1 MAIAIDQIV
10 AQAIDRHAVG
20 LAAVEDVVQ
29 HVQLLDAAFV
39 GALFLHHLEQQ
50 RQVERHGRNG
60 RAGLG
65 DHGLQHRHARVAA
78 DFRQLF
84 AQAQHLGV
92 QVLLGRTDRAVPV
105 DCLGDLFAHVG
116 EGRGGAAVGQ
126 HAGVGQRVD
135 PHLPVFATHHRDG
148 ASDLFRGS
156 RLQGGFRDYFL
167 VGIQAAQGD
176 RLADRLQRGA
186 DDFTGLGVLATR
198 RRQAVDDLVDLAEI
212 GLDHF
217 DGLRLHFIGEG
228 IAVDALGVQAGFV
241 GVLVERG
248 RVVPARGA
256 RLGFGTRA
264 LEENAQGRGAAAEG
278 SGDARSQAVAGGG
291 ADHQHALGAVL
302 DRRTRADVVDLLLD
316 RGFAA
321 GRVGGDADEAAD
333 ARFDDHGYLGLADAA
348 HGALSR
354 NTGARLRAR
363 TAGS

>member
-1 MAIAIDQIV
+1 MAIGIDQVV
-10 AQAIDRHAVG
+10 AQAIDRHAVS

-29 HVQLLDAAFV
+29 HVQLLDAAFM

-50 RQVERHGRNG
+50 RQVQRHGRNG

-65 DHGLQHRHARVAA
+65 DHGLQHRHARIAT
-78 DFRQLF
+78 DLCQLL

-92 QVLLGRTDRAVPV
+92 QVLLGGTDRAIPV
-105 DCLGDLFAHVG
+105 DGLGDLFAHVG
-116 EGRGGAAVGQ
+116 EGGGGAAVGQ
-126 HAGVGQRVD
+126 HTGIGQRID
-135 PHLPVFATHHRDG
+135 PHLPVFTAHDRDG
-148 ASDLFRGS
+148 AGDFFGGS
-156 RLQGGFRDYFL
+156 RLQVGLGQHFL
-167 VGIQAAQGD
+167 VGIQATQRD
-176 RLADRLQRGA
+176 RLTDRLQRGA
-186 DDFTGLGVLATR
+186 DDFAGLRVLAAR
-198 RRQAVDDLVDLAEI
+198 CSQAVDHLVDLAKI
-212 GLDHF
+212 GLDHL
-217 DGLRLHFIGEG
+217 DGLGLHLIGEG
-228 IAVDALGVQAGFV
+228 IAVDAPGVQAGFV

-248 RVVPARGA
+248 RVVPAGRA
-256 RLGFGTRA
+256 RLGFAARA
-264 LEENAQGRGAAAEG
+264 FEEDAQGCGATAEG

-354 NTGARLRAR
+354 NTGARQRAR